1 MRIKVLCV
9 IVAIAWVFMV
19 NMLLITK
26 VHYMVDVVG
35 GIIFAVFA
43 YRTFIRLAV
52 YVDKIFSLPFVGG
65 KKLY

>member
-1 MRIKVLCV
+1 
-9 IVAIAWVFMV
+9 
-19 NMLLITK
+19 
-26 VHYMVDVVG
+26 MVDVVG

-43 YRTFIRLAV
+43 YRTFIRFAK